1 MNLFHHL
8 GIFVKNL
15 EYGQIEIS
23 KFIEISSTSDEII
36 DEEIGVK
43 IIFVKD
49 NQGILYELVA
59 PFGDNSPVKGALS
72 RGKDLLNHI
81 AYKTN
86 TFDLEI
92 EKLRNAGFVPLGPA
106 KKAKAFEGS
115 RVIFFLSTL
124 GFIIELVE
132 DNGKL

>member
-1 MNLFHHL
+1 MNFFHHI

-15 EYGQIEIS
+15 EYGKIEIS

>member
-1 MNLFHHL
+1 MNLFHHI

-15 EYGQIEIS
+15 EYGKIEIS

-59 PFGDNSPVKGALS
+59 PFVCPVKGALS

>member
-1 MNLFHHL
+1 MNLFHHI

-15 EYGQIEIS
+15 EYGKIEIS

-81 AYKTN
+81 ASK
-86 TFDLEI
+86 
-92 EKLRNAGFVPLGPA
+92 
-106 KKAKAFEGS
+106 
-115 RVIFFLSTL
+115 
-124 GFIIELVE
+124 
-132 DNGKL
+132 